1 MTRGVTRRVT
11 LGPVGYGRGMT
22 ELVRPRRGRIIA
34 GVCAGIARR
43 FGWSPTAVR
52 LVFLLSCLLPGP
64 QVLAYIVLWV
74 VVPKED

>member
-1 MTRGVTRRVT
+1 MA
-11 LGPVGYGRGMT
+11 
-22 ELVRPRRGRIIA
+22 ELVRPKQGKIIA

-64 QVLAYIVLWV
+64 QVLAYIILWV

>member
-1 MTRGVTRRVT
+1 MA
-11 LGPVGYGRGMT
+11 
-22 ELVRPRRGRIIA
+22 ELVRPRRGKIIA